1 MLPLLMQEDGE
12 PKSILAVSNGRG
24 ARDDPVICVF
34 VDRHGRVRDQTR
46 FDNLTDDKGKEGFTN
61 LLTSRPPGG
70 IIVGGLSIET
80 SRLYG
85 EVKALIG
92 AAVDQAHHLE
102 PLTTV
107 LEHIDA
113 NFGEYGTGD
122 PMLVA
127 QHKTAAKLEREELYR
142 QHGIPLAYVPDAV
155 ARLYMNSNRAQQE
168 NPGLPLTGRYG
179 LALARYAQNPL
190 NSYCSLGA
198 DIVNITFVEH
208 HQKLVSEHTAFVII
222 A

>member
-1 MLPLLMQEDGE
+1 MLPLYINEDGE

-24 ARDDPVICVF
+24 ARDDPVLCVF

-80 SRLYG
+80 SRLFG

-92 AAVDQAHHLE
+92 AAVEQANQLE
-102 PLTTV
+102 PLATV
-107 LEHIDA
+107 LEQIDA
-113 NFGEYGTGD
+113 TFNEYGTGD
-122 PMLVA
+122 PGALAA
-127 QHKTAAKLEREELYR
+127 QKATAKAQREQLYR
-142 QHGIPLAYVPDAV
+142 EQGFPVSYVPDAV
-155 ARLYMNSNRAQQE
+155 ARLYMNSNRAQAE
-168 NPGLPLTGRYG
+168 NPSLPLTGRFG

-208 HQKLVSEHTAFVII
+208 HQKLVSRHLCKCDD
-222 A
+222 